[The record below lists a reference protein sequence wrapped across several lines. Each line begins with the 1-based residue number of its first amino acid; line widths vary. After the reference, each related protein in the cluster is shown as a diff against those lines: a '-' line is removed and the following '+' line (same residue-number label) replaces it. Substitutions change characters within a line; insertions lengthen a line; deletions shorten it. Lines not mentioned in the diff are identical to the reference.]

1 MKKNNYPFLELIKY
15 IVYFL
20 VAISVVM
27 TGEYSMNIM
36 TKFIICMLIYILN
49 TQIRMY
55 FLYRKKYA
63 IIISLFI
70 DLVLISIIYYSFGGF
85 IFIYYFISV
94 LDAALMLPKAYAYV
108 VISFLYAAVLFQSSK
123 PVYGKMQNY
132 ILVNMIFNT
141 VIVVIFGVLGRYIEE
156 ERESKREAQH
166 LYDKLRISEE
176 NLKET
181 YEKLQQYSNT
191 VEELTIL
198 RERNRI
204 SREIHDSVGH
214 TLSTLLIQLQ
224 AIPYVMKNDPNE
236 GGKMVDNLVHFTK
249 NGIENVRRAVKELKP
264 TDFDSYQ
271 GIFALQELTSN
282 FEKLSGVKVRF
293 IVSSEKWTLNGDQS
307 FTLYRIVQESL
318 SNSLKHSNASS
329 VMISLQFLEDSLYL
343 HIKDDGKGC
352 LKIKK
357 GFGLKGI
364 EQRVKSLGGEV
375 NVHGEKGFEI
385 SISIPKIESFI
396 K

>member
-15 IVYFL
+15 IVYLL

-27 TGEYSMNIM
+27 TGEYSMNII
-36 TKFIICMLIYILN
+36 TKFIICIMLYILN

-55 FLYRKKYA
+55 FLYAKKYA
-63 IIISLFI
+63 VIISLFI
-70 DLVLISIIYYSFGGF
+70 DLVLISVIYYSFGGF
-85 IFIYYFISV
+85 VFIYYFISV

-108 VISFLYAAVLFQSSK
+108 VISVLYAAVIFQSGK
-123 PVYGKMQNY
+123 PIYGKMQNY
-132 ILVNMIFNT
+132 TLINVIFNT
-141 VIVVIFGVLGRYIEE
+141 VIVVIFGALGRYIEE
-156 ERESKREAQH
+156 ERERKSEAQD

-176 NLKET
+176 NLKDT
-181 YEKLQQYSNT
+181 FEKLQQYSNT

-224 AIPYVMKNDPNE
+224 AIPYVMKNDQNE

-282 FEKLSGVKVRF
+282 FEKLSGVVVRF
-293 IVSSEKWTLNGDQS
+293 IVSSEKWALSGDQS
-307 FTLYRIVQESL
+307 FTLYRIIQESL
-318 SNSLKHSNASS
+318 NNSLKHGNASS
-329 VMISLQFLEDSLYL
+329 VTISLQFLEDKLYL

-357 GFGLKGI
+357 GFGLNGI

-375 NVHGEKGFEI
+375 DVHAEKGFEI
-385 SISIPKIESFI
+385 NISIPKIESLI